1 MSEMPAIPRRVT
13 MTLTQSPLPTAD
25 SSRWREGQGE
35 GPSLARGTS
44 PHPSLR
50 SPRSPLRG
58 ARSNRDNDHRIFAV
72 SRPART
78 FTGDFYFT
86 HRHDDRLWIAHGDVA
101 GKGLPAAIVMAMIQE
116 ELEHRICSCAEASCN
131 PATTLRRLHE
141 FLLPLLPSNRF
152 ATAVIAT
159 LCDDGTLLIANG
171 GHCPPLIVRRNGTIE
186 QVPSTG
192 PLLGVLKTASW
203 TTFTT
208 HLDPG
213 DTILLY
219 SDGVTESLV
228 RGEELGV
235 EGLRSL
241 VQRVGPC
248 PASIVEQLCEV
259 SDDLTLVAITR

>member
-1 MSEMPAIPRRVT
+1 MSEMPAIPRR
-13 MTLTQSPLPTAD
+13 L
-25 SSRWREGQGE
+25 SSIAGGQGE
-35 GPSLARGTS
+35 GSSLARGTA

-50 SPRSPLRG
+50 SPLSPLRG
-58 ARSNRDNDHRIFAV
+58 ARGNEKVRAV

-131 PATTLRRLHE
+131 PSTTLRRLHE

-159 LCDDGTLLIANG
+159 LCDDGTLLVANG
-171 GHCPPLIVRRNGTIE
+171 GHCPPLIVRRDGTIE
-186 QVPSTG
+186 QISSTG
-192 PLLGVLKTASW
+192 PLLGVFKSATW
-203 TTFTT
+203 TSFTT
-208 HLDPG
+208 HLEPG
-213 DTILLY
+213 ETILLY
-219 SDGVTESLV
+219 SDGVTESLAN
-228 RGEELGV
+228 GEELGV
-235 EGLRSL
+235 DGLRD
-241 VQRVGPC
+241 VVRRVGPC
-248 PASIVEQLCEV
+248 PSTIVEQLSDV